1 MSADY
6 LTPILGLIGTITGVL
21 ALLISYRTYASAKP
35 KLNVTVKKCEHLYDK
50 LTQEKSEKIII
61 NSQLSISNVGDRRTT
76 LNETEIQFV
85 HDGKN
90 YAFKKEFKRTVYDD
104 DNNELGFSKVSIDPH
119 ETINEYLYFD
129 GLVEGNEQEKIA
141 CGFKIFHTHGEY
153 SFKATSERLVTR
165 HERV

>member
-6 LTPILGLIGTITGVL
+6 FTQVLGLIGAITGVL
-21 ALLISYRTYASAKP
+21 ALLISYRTYANARP

-50 LTQEKSEKIII
+50 LTEEKSEKIII
-61 NSQLSISNVGDRRTT
+61 NTQLSISNVGDRRTT

-85 HDGKN
+85 HEGKN
-90 YAFKKEFKRTVYDD
+90 YAFKKDFQRTVYDD
-104 DNNELGFSKVSIDPH
+104 DNDELGFSKISIDPH

-129 GLVEGNEQEKIA
+129 GMVEGIEQEKIE
-141 CGFKIFHTHGEY
+141 CNFKIFHTHGEY